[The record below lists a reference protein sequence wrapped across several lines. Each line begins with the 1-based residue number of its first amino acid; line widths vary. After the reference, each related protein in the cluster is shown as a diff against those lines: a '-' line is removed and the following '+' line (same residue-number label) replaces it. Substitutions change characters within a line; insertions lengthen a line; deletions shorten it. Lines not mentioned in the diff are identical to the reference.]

1 MMLDYDAFRE
11 SFLDPGRWLDG
22 EAETREATARHP
34 ADSQSWL
41 CRGVVLAHLDRKD
54 EARLALARSV
64 ELDGRRARSRWW
76 LGRLLEEAGDFDAA
90 AAQFSAAT
98 AADPDYEAARY
109 AARFNDAARRERD
122 AAATRL
128 AAASNLGG
136 ADRYLLIRSW
146 GSGFWSEI
154 LHLLGGLLT
163 AELTGRV
170 PVVWWGANCLFRDPD
185 RDNAFPDFFEPVSAV
200 SPSDLPLHAGPLF
213 PPKWHA
219 GNLAAPEIAKRD
231 GEWSRMPSSAFVDR
245 PEAVAIYD
253 HFNST
258 HLIRSWIPAGHPW
271 HGMTTAELNRAI
283 LARYVRPRPEFIERA
298 ANHMDALFGGN
309 AFDAVHL
316 RGTDKATEMP
326 LLDAVNAQSL
336 QLVAESARPLF
347 VQTDSEALLARVRA
361 MAGARARSIECR
373 RGAGEVG
380 VHFERAVSPR
390 QLGEEVLVDALVS
403 RRAGRFV
410 GNAWSSVSSAVRAWS
425 EHPSGATLLGPFDM
439 TLDHYGE
446 YFA

>member
-1 MMLDYDAFRE
+1 
-11 SFLDPGRWLDG
+11 
-22 EAETREATARHP
+22 
-34 ADSQSWL
+34 
-41 CRGVVLAHLDRKD
+41 
-54 EARLALARSV
+54 
-64 ELDGRRARSRWW
+64 
-76 LGRLLEEAGDFDAA
+76 
-90 AAQFSAAT
+90 
-98 AADPDYEAARY
+98 
-109 AARFNDAARRERD
+109 
-122 AAATRL
+122 
-128 AAASNLGG
+128 
-136 ADRYLLIRSW
+136 
-146 GSGFWSEI
+146 
-154 LHLLGGLLT
+154 
-163 AELTGRV
+163 
-170 PVVWWGANCLFRDPD
+170 
-185 RDNAFPDFFEPVSAV
+185 
-200 SPSDLPLHAGPLF
+200 
-213 PPKWHA
+213 
-219 GNLAAPEIAKRD
+219 
-231 GEWSRMPSSAFVDR
+231 
-245 PEAVAIYD
+245 
-253 HFNST
+253 
-258 HLIRSWIPAGHPW
+258 
-271 HGMTTAELNRAI
+271 MTTAELNRAI